1 MGKPAARMGD
11 MHVCPMVTPGTPPV
25 PHVGGPI
32 IAASAPTVMIC
43 SMPAAVMGDMCMCVG
58 PPDTILMGST
68 GVFFCGK
75 PAARLGDPTSHGGS
89 IVVGVP
95 TVLIGEMAAPPPP
108 GMLGGIGAL
117 LGPMMAGLAAEMKP
131 QNPIT
136 AALRAVFNML
146 AGLKNAAEN
155 ANPFVHNSLNCCDCA
170 GTPIAGAMKSIGS
183 GMKAGMEALG
193 KLLGPPPSTL
203 GGPAFGPPTSSLSN
217 SVILPPNPG
226 Y

>member
-1 MGKPAARMGD
+1 
-11 MHVCPMVTPGTPPV
+11 
-25 PHVGGPI
+25 
-32 IAASAPTVMIC
+32 
-43 SMPAAVMGDMCMCVG
+43 
-58 PPDTILMGST
+58 
-68 GVFFCGK
+68 
-75 PAARLGDPTSHGGS
+75 
-89 IVVGVP
+89 VP